1 MINFTDLSTTQLR
14 NIIAI
19 KEQIEELQSRLDS
32 IVSGN
37 GYPSSTIAGKRRRRM
52 SAAGRARIVAAVKA
66 RWARYNRKSGS
77 KAGKKGSRRLSAAGR
92 AAIIAGVKARWAR
105 AKGTAATATARK
117 KRDGRSSPAVRAKL
131 AAAARARWA
140 RAKAAGKTAL

>member
-1 MINFTDLSTTQLR
+1 MINFTDLSTTQLK

-37 GYPSSTIAGKRRRRM
+37 GYPSSTIVGKRRRRM

-66 RWARYNRKSGS
+66 RWARYKRKSGS
-77 KAGKKGSRRLSAAGR
+77 S
-92 AAIIAGVKARWAR
+92 
-105 AKGTAATATARK
+105 AKGASAKMKMRK
-117 KRDGRSSPAVRAKL
+117 KRDRRSSPAVRARL
-131 AAAARARWA
+131 AAAAKARWA
-140 RAKAAGKTAL
+140 RAKAAGKSTL